1 MSETRISPLGLFQ
14 FSPTKRR
21 HLSRFKNYIFDPR
34 GDTLFFGLL
43 NRRREKH
50 RGGGKFSATRWI
62 SSAIRGSRS
71 AVSRNEVTRP
81 EPSLSVNR
89 VPAAAFPPVLY
100 LPISRDAL
108 YAEKQAYTRGEDDAP
123 YPECRIFDLLCVVRV
138 VAYVRKYVTRGTY
151 LSTESSSSA
160 AAESLKVSLYLASGI
175 VARAG

>member
-1 MSETRISPLGLFQ
+1 MKHVSLLWDYFQ

-34 GDTLFFGLL
+34 GDTLCFALF

-50 RGGGKFSATRWI
+50 REGGKFSATSWI

-81 EPSLSVNR
+81 EPSLS
-89 VPAAAFPPVLY
+89 ASAAFSIRRY
-100 LPISRDAL
+100 LETR
-108 YAEKQAYTRGEDDAP
+108 YTRRNE
-123 YPECRIFDLLCVVRV
+123 RIRE
-138 VAYVRKYVTRGTY
+138 AKTTRRIPSATSSICSVSFGSSRTYESTY
-151 LSTESSSSA
+151 LWTESSSSA
-160 AAESLKVSLYLASGI
+160 AAESLEVSLYLASGI